1 MSALIPFTIGE
12 TETDFILEVE
22 YRITHRG
29 YPATYDDPGEGP
41 EWEIVSVT
49 LLRDWT
55 KSELEEAVERRNKQ
69 YGIPIWMQELLDED
83 GWLNEKVGGWIANHD
98 EDNDDPPEPDY
109 RDRHGSCDD

>member
-1 MSALIPFTIGE
+1 MSALIPYTIGE
-12 TETDFILEVE
+12 VDFILDVE

-29 YPATYDDPGEGP
+29 YAATYDDPGCGP

-55 KSELEEAVERRNKQ
+55 KSELEEAVERRTKQ

-83 GWLNEKVGGWIANHD
+83 GWLDEKVGEYIGNHD
-98 EDNDDPPEPDY
+98 DDDDPPDDC
-109 RDRHGSCDD
+109 DRHGSGDD